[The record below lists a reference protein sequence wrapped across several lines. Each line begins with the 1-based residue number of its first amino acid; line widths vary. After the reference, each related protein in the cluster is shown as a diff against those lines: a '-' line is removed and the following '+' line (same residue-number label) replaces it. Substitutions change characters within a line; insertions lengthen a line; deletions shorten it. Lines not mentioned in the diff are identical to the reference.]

1 MELGTL
7 IGLAVAAVL
16 LLLVLQRARRGDAP
30 KAEVPARSEV
40 DGWIEEAV
48 ARDLGK
54 RIALGYAPLLE
65 ALRGDPS
72 PDAVTAMEDAVR
84 NVKVTYAKMADG
96 EVEVRAEI
104 AFEDGT
110 SASGS
115 KRFSKA
121 QLPAPIGE
129 EFLRT
134 GGAYV
139 YRDWHFP
146 WYGPER
152 GWASF

>member
-7 IGLAVAAVL
+7 IGLAALVM
-16 LLLVLQRARRGDAP
+16 LLLVVVQRARKGDAK
-30 KAEVPARSEV
+30 KAEIPPRSEV
-40 DGWIEEAV
+40 DAWIEEAL
-48 ARDLGK
+48 ARELGK
-54 RIALGYAPLLE
+54 RIALGEGPLLE
-65 ALRGDPS
+65 ALRGDPA
-72 PDAVTAMEDAVR
+72 PDAVSAIEDAVSH
-84 NVKVTYAKMADG
+84 VKVTYAKMAEDG
-96 EVEVRAEI
+96 EVEVRTEI

-115 KRFSKA
+115 KRFKKE
-121 QLPAPIGE
+121 QLPAAIGE

-134 GGAYV
+134 GAAFV

-152 GWASF
+152 WAS

>member
-7 IGLAVAAVL
+7 IGLAVVVM
-16 LLLVLQRARRGDAP
+16 LLVVVIQRARKGEA
-30 KAEVPARSEV
+30 KKGEIPARSEV
-40 DGWIEEAV
+40 DSWIEEAIS
-48 ARDLGK
+48 RELGT
-54 RIALGYAPLLE
+54 RSVLGEGPLLE
-65 ALRGDPS
+65 ALRGDPA
-72 PDAVTAMEDAVR
+72 PDAVSAIEDAVK
-84 NVKVTYAKMADG
+84 NVKVTYAKMAEEG

-110 SASGS
+110 SSSKS
-115 KRFSKA
+115 KRFKKE
-121 QLPAPIGE
+121 QLPEAIQE

-134 GGAYV
+134 GAAYV

-152 GWASF
+152 WAN